1 MVDSVLLLGRVTGEG
16 PRGRAFNDLVLTRV
30 ERVRHLI
37 DSQHLTSSIDLQ
49 AAGGLEL
56 ESSVQICRLGA
67 TSLPLGSAL
76 HREKTPEAIAAYVQK
91 LRSLVQGTETA

>member
-1 MVDSVLLLGRVTGEG
+1 M
-16 PRGRAFNDLVLTRV
+16 
-30 ERVRHLI
+30 I
-37 DSQHLTSSIDLQ
+37 DSLNPSPPIDLQ

-56 ESSVQICRLGA
+56 ESAVQVCRLGA

-76 HREKTPEAIAAYVQK
+76 HREKVPAGQDSAPGYARYAAYLQK